1 MSVSNPKQLV
11 ELPDGPLP
19 KVPSGI
25 QGLDQIT
32 DGGLP
37 QGRATLVSGDVGC
50 GKTVFGVQFL
60 IHGALDYNE
69 PGVLMTFEETP
80 GELVQ
85 NMYALGFD
93 LKALVEQGKLSLHY
107 VHIDRREIEETGEYD
122 LEGLFVRLN
131 YAIDTIGA
139 KRVVMDTI
147 ESIFSGFSNEAIL
160 RAELRRLFRWLKDK
174 GVTTVIT
181 AESEAGNLSRHG
193 LEEFLSDCVIRLD
206 RRLSDEVSTRRV
218 EIVKYRGST
227 HGANEYPFLIDR
239 GGISILP
246 ITALGLNHG
255 VTTERFPTGID
266 RMDAMLGGEGFYR
279 GSTVLISGTAG
290 TGKTSFMG
298 QSVEAACRRG
308 ERCLYF
314 AFEES
319 PDQIIRNLRSIGV
332 DLAPWVEK
340 GLLRFSA
347 ARPTLYGLEMHLAQ
361 MHKCVEE
368 FGPTLVVLDP
378 ITNFVMA
385 GSQVQVKGMLIRL
398 IDYLKSRKIVSL
410 YTSLTEGGDALEQSE
425 AGVSSLIDTWI
436 LLKFL
441 ESGGERN
448 RALYVLKSRGMP
460 HSNQIREYVMT
471 SQGIQ
476 LLDVYLGPA
485 GVLTGSARYV
495 QEARERAEALRYQQE
510 ISARERELERQRE
523 AMERQIAAVKADFEA
538 RQDEFRRFLSQEENR
553 DEVRRLDRMAM
564 ARLRHDIEEREPV
577 GHHLGQSEGDGHR

>member
-1 MSVSNPKQLV
+1 MSVSNSQQFT
-11 ELPDGPLP
+11 ELPDGPMP

-60 IHGALDYNE
+60 VHGALDYDE

-80 GELVQ
+80 AELVQ
-85 NMYALGFD
+85 NMFALGFD
-93 LKALVEQGKLSLHY
+93 LKALVDQRKLSIHY

-147 ESIFSGFSNEAIL
+147 ESIFSGFSSEAIL

-181 AESEAGNLSRHG
+181 AESVAGHLSRHG

-206 RRLSDEVSTRRV
+206 RRLSEEVSTRRV

-227 HGANEYPFLIDR
+227 HGANEYPFLIDH

-246 ITALGLNHG
+246 ITALGLNHD
-255 VTTERFPTGID
+255 VTSERFPSGID

-290 TGKTSFMG
+290 TGKTSFVG
-298 QSVEAACRRG
+298 QALEAACQRG

-319 PDQIIRNLRSIGV
+319 PEQITRNLRSIGI
-332 DLAPWVEK
+332 DLAPWREK

-368 FGPTLVVLDP
+368 FEPTLVILDP

-385 GSQVQVKGMLIRL
+385 GTQVQVKGMLIRL

-410 YTSLTEGGDALEQSE
+410 FTSLTDGGDALEQSE

-441 ESGGERN
+441 ETGGERN

-471 SQGIQ
+471 DHGIR

-495 QEARERAEALRYQQE
+495 QEARERAEAVRYQQE
-510 ISARERELERQRE
+510 IASRERELERQRE
-523 AMERQIAAVKADFEA
+523 AVERQIAGLRADFEA
-538 RQDEFRRFLSQEENR
+538 KQDEFRRFLNQEETR
-553 DEVRRLDRMAM
+553 DEVRREDRQAM
-564 ARLRHDIEEREPV
+564 ARLRHDIDEREWA
-577 GHHLGQSEGDGHR
+577 GRRGSRSEGDGVR

>member
-1 MSVSNPKQLV
+1 MSASNSRQYQ
-11 ELPDGPLP
+11 ELPEGPMP

-60 IHGALDYNE
+60 VRGALDYDE

-85 NMYALGFD
+85 NMFALGFD
-93 LKALVEQGKLSLHY
+93 LKELVDQKKLSLHY

-131 YAIDTIGA
+131 YAIDAIGA

-147 ESIFSGFSNEAIL
+147 ESIFSGFNNEAIL

-174 GVTTVIT
+174 GVTAVIT

-206 RRLSDEVSTRRV
+206 RRLSEEVSTRRV
-218 EIVKYRGST
+218 EIVKYRGSS
-227 HGANEYPFLIDR
+227 HGANEYPFLIDY

-255 VTTERFPTGID
+255 VTTERFPSGIS
-266 RMDAMLGGEGFYR
+266 RLDAMLGGEGFYR

-290 TGKTSFMG
+290 TGKTSFVG
-298 QSVEAACRRG
+298 QAAEAACRRG

-319 PDQIIRNLRSIGV
+319 PEQITRNLRSIGV
-332 DLAPWVEK
+332 DLAPWQEK
-340 GLLRFSA
+340 GLLQFSA

-361 MHKCVEE
+361 IHKCVEE
-368 FGPTLVVLDP
+368 FEPSLVILDP

-385 GSQVQVKGMLIRL
+385 GTQTQVKGMLIRL
-398 IDYLKSRKIVSL
+398 IDYLKSRKITCL
-410 YTSLTEGGDALEQSE
+410 FTSLTEGGDALEQSE

-441 ESGGERN
+441 ESSGERN
-448 RALYVLKSRGMP
+448 RAIYILKSRGMP
-460 HSNQIREYVMT
+460 HSNQIREYMLT
-471 SQGIQ
+471 DQGIELQ
-476 LLDVYLGPA
+476 DVYLGPA

-495 QEARERAEALRYQQE
+495 QEAQERAEARRRQLE
-510 ISARERELERQRE
+510 IEAHKRELERHRE
-523 AMERQIAAVKADFEA
+523 AMERQIASLRAEFEQK
-538 RQDEFRRFLSQEENR
+538 QDEFKRLVGQEE
-553 DEVRRLDRMAM
+553 VRNDIMRTDRQAM
-564 ARLRHDIEEREPV
+564 ARLRHDEDGRE
-577 GHHLGQSEGDGHR
+577 LISRQDETEGGGHR